1 MKRFWYS
8 FLFIGL
14 LGVCVVSCDSDN
26 PTDPDNPDNINSTIR
41 YESSVDDVANY
52 KLRVMYMEE
61 YEGAYSAE
69 SAKAHLKEVIV
80 ESPFSYEM
88 KNRKKGTYLYISVF
102 AVPRNDL
109 VTPETTVTSRI
120 LIDGKL
126 HEEKE
131 AEVSAIIQHILG
143 TP

>member
-1 MKRFWYS
+1 MKKFWYL
-8 FLFIGL
+8 FLFVGL
-14 LGVCVVSCDSDN
+14 LGVCVVSCDSDD
-26 PTDPDNPDNINSTIR
+26 PTDPDNPDNINSTVR
-41 YESSVDDVANY
+41 YEASVADVVNY

-61 YEGAYSAE
+61 YDGAYSAE

-88 KNRKKGTYLYISVF
+88 KNRKKGAYLYISVF

-126 HEEKE
+126 HEEKK